1 LKRIILKRP
10 LLMTAMV
17 EMVFTIPAV
26 AGSANTSTSQ
36 NVAEVVSQDSE
47 RNSESGDVGQAFEVT
62 GSGDTS
68 DQCAGV
74 QGASNT
80 APLQGG
86 INTLQHNSEA
96 NDFEFEDVGGSSLNL
111 IQAHSE
117 ADKFEFDGGG
127 GPLMID
133 GTNETLCDQQANQAG
148 SASG

>member
-1 LKRIILKRP
+1 
-10 LLMTAMV
+10 MAAMAAMV
-17 EMVFTIPAV
+17 LAFAILAV
-26 AGSANTSTSQ
+26 AGSADTSTSQ
-36 NVAEVVSQDSE
+36 NVAKGVSQDSE
-47 RNSESGDVGQAFEVT
+47 RDSESGDVGQAFEVT

-74 QGASNT
+74 QVASNT
-80 APLQGG
+80 VPLQGG

-127 GPLMID
+127 GPLTVD
-133 GTNETLCDQQANQAG
+133 GTNQTLCDQQANQAG
-148 SASG
+148 SAFG

>member
-1 LKRIILKRP
+1 LNRLILRRS

-17 EMVFTIPAV
+17 LAFAIPAV
-26 AGSANTSTSQ
+26 AGSADTSTSQ
-36 NVAEVVSQDSE
+36 NVAKGVSQDSE
-47 RNSESGDVGQAFEVT
+47 RDSESGDVGQAFEVT
-62 GSGDTS
+62 GSEDTF

-111 IQAHSE
+111 IQAHSK
-117 ADKFEFDGGG
+117 ADTLEFDGGG
-127 GPLMID
+127 GPLTVD
-133 GTNETLCDQQANQAG
+133 GINQTSCDEQANQAG
-148 SASG
+148 AASG